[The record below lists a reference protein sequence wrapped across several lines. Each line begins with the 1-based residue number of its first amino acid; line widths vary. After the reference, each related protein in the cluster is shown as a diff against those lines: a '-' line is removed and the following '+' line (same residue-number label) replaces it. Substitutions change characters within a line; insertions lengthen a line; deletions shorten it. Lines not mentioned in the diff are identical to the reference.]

1 MDRLRF
7 YCYNYYNMI
16 SLIRKMDLITSL
28 DDLVRAQEH
37 LLRVKTLLKNNRY
50 ENYLYDPIGHIE
62 SELDRQ
68 IQIAKRKE
76 VQQFGEREPF
86 TPVVQEKETPKDK
99 EKLYNVL
106 EISTNGMNPPDSSF
120 TSLSRA
126 EATQKYESLLNE
138 GISPDDIK
146 IVRVQ

>member
-37 LLRVKTLLKNNRY
+37 LLRVKSLLKNNRY

-76 VQQFGEREPF
+76 VQEFGDREPF
-86 TPVVQEKETPKDK
+86 TPIIQEKETPKNT

-106 EISTNGMNPPDSSF
+106 EVSTNGMNPPDSSF

-126 EATQKYESLLNE
+126 EATQKYESLLSE

>member
-1 MDRLRF
+1 
-7 YCYNYYNMI
+7 MI

-76 VQQFGEREPF
+76 VQEFGEREPF
-86 TPVVQEKETPKDK
+86 TPVIQEKETPKDT

-106 EISTNGMNPPDSSF
+106 EVSTNGMNPPDSSF

>member
-1 MDRLRF
+1 
-7 YCYNYYNMI
+7 
-16 SLIRKMDLITSL
+16 MDLITSL

-37 LLRVKTLLKNNRY
+37 LLRVKSLLKNNRY

-76 VQQFGEREPF
+76 VQEFGDREPF
-86 TPVVQEKETPKDK
+86 TPIIQEKETPKNT

-106 EISTNGMNPPDSSF
+106 EVSTNGMNPPDSSF

-126 EATQKYESLLNE
+126 EATQKYESLLSE

>member
-1 MDRLRF
+1 
-7 YCYNYYNMI
+7 MI

-76 VQQFGEREPF
+76 VQEFGDREPF
-86 TPVVQEKETPKDK
+86 TPFIQEKETPKNT

-106 EISTNGMNPPDSSF
+106 EVSTNGMNPPDSSF

>member
-1 MDRLRF
+1 
-7 YCYNYYNMI
+7 MI

-76 VQQFGEREPF
+76 VQEFGEREPF
-86 TPVVQEKETPKDK
+86 TPVIQEKETPKDK

>member
-1 MDRLRF
+1 
-7 YCYNYYNMI
+7 MI

-86 TPVVQEKETPKDK
+86 TPVIQEKETPKDT

-106 EISTNGMNPPDSSF
+106 EVSTNGMNPPNSSF
-120 TSLSRA
+120 TFLSRA

>member
-76 VQQFGEREPF
+76 VQEFGDREPF
-86 TPVVQEKETPKDK
+86 TPIIQEKETPKNT

-106 EISTNGMNPPDSSF
+106 EVSTNGMNPPDSSF

>member
-1 MDRLRF
+1 
-7 YCYNYYNMI
+7 MI

-76 VQQFGEREPF
+76 VQEFGEREPF

>member
-1 MDRLRF
+1 
-7 YCYNYYNMI
+7 
-16 SLIRKMDLITSL
+16 MDLITSL

-37 LLRVKTLLKNNRY
+37 LLRVKALLKNNRY

-86 TPVVQEKETPKDK
+86 TPVVQEKETPKDT

-106 EISTNGMNPPDSSF
+106 EVSTNGMNPPNSSF

>member
-1 MDRLRF
+1 
-7 YCYNYYNMI
+7 MI

-76 VQQFGEREPF
+76 VQEFGEREPF
-86 TPVVQEKETPKDK
+86 TPVVQEKETPKDT

-126 EATQKYESLLNE
+126 EATQKYEYLLSE
-138 GISPDDIK
+138 GVNPENIK
-146 IVRVQ
+146 IVRVK

>member
-1 MDRLRF
+1 
-7 YCYNYYNMI
+7 MI

-86 TPVVQEKETPKDK
+86 TPVVQEKETPKDT

>member
-1 MDRLRF
+1 
-7 YCYNYYNMI
+7 MI

-37 LLRVKTLLKNNRY
+37 LLRVKALLKNNRY

-86 TPVVQEKETPKDK
+86 TPVIQEKETPKDT

-106 EISTNGMNPPDSSF
+106 EVSTNGMNPPDSSF

>member
-1 MDRLRF
+1 
-7 YCYNYYNMI
+7 MI

>member
-1 MDRLRF
+1 
-7 YCYNYYNMI
+7 MI
-16 SLIRKMDLITSL
+16 SLIRKMDLVTSL

-37 LLRVKTLLKNNRY
+37 LLRVKALLKNNRY

-86 TPVVQEKETPKDK
+86 TPVVQEKETPKPQIPT
-99 EKLYNVL
+99 
-106 EISTNGMNPPDSSF
+106 EIAEEDMRYDVCEVMTNGVFPPDSSF

-126 EATQKYESLLNE
+126 EATLKYKGLLND
-138 GISPDDIK
+138 GVSPDDIK
-146 IVRVQ
+146 IKRVK

>member
-1 MDRLRF
+1 
-7 YCYNYYNMI
+7 MI

-86 TPVVQEKETPKDK
+86 TPVIQEKETPKDT

-106 EISTNGMNPPDSSF
+106 EVSTNGMNPPDSSF

>member
-1 MDRLRF
+1 
-7 YCYNYYNMI
+7 MI
-16 SLIRKMDLITSL
+16 SLIRKMDLVTSL

-86 TPVVQEKETPKDK
+86 TPVVQEKETPKDT

>member
-1 MDRLRF
+1 
-7 YCYNYYNMI
+7 MI

-37 LLRVKTLLKNNRY
+37 LLRVKSLLKNNRY

-86 TPVVQEKETPKDK
+86 TPVIQEKETPKDT

-106 EISTNGMNPPDSSF
+106 EVSTNGMNPPDSSF

>member
-1 MDRLRF
+1 
-7 YCYNYYNMI
+7 MI

-76 VQQFGEREPF
+76 VQEFGEREPF
-86 TPVVQEKETPKDK
+86 TPVIQEKETPKDK

-126 EATQKYESLLNE
+126 EATQKYES
-138 GISPDDIK
+138 
-146 IVRVQ
+146 

>member
-1 MDRLRF
+1 
-7 YCYNYYNMI
+7 
-16 SLIRKMDLITSL
+16 MDLITSL

-76 VQQFGEREPF
+76 VQEFGEREPF
-86 TPVVQEKETPKDK
+86 TPVIQEKETPKDK